1 MSHIVELLAVGT
13 ELRLGNTANT
23 DAQMLSQELSALGLN
38 VYYHSVVGD
47 NPERLRRAVEL
58 AMSRAD
64 VLITTG
70 GLGPTCDDLT
80 KRVVAEAFGK
90 ELVYHS
96 ECAQAIRDYFAVS
109 GRVMT
114 DNNLQQAWLPE
125 GCAILEN
132 RWGTAPG
139 CAFQSGENYVVMLPG
154 PPREC
159 LPMFREEAAPWLAR
173 LSEGVIRS
181 RTLRVFGWG
190 ESQVESLLRERM
202 DGLANPTLAPYAK
215 EGEMELRVTAKAADE
230 RTAEALIA
238 PVEREVRAVLGGL
251 IYGTGEDSLEKVV
264 LKGLRA
270 QGLTLGTAE
279 SCTGGL
285 LAKRLTDLPGAWAVF
300 RGGVVSYTNQVK
312 AGVLG
317 VPQALLDEQGAVC
330 ADVARAMA
338 QGGRRV
344 LGCDVAVATTGV
356 AGPDSDER
364 GNPVGLVYVA
374 LAAPDGC
381 WVRELHLGGARER
394 RDRVRTLAANHG
406 FDMVRRWLAGLD
418 IERVD

>member
-13 ELRLGNTANT
+13 ELLLGNTANT

-90 ELVYHS
+90 KLVYHS
-96 ECAQAIRDYFAVS
+96 ECARAIRDYFAVS

-285 LAKRLTDLPGAWAVF
+285 LAKRLTDLPGASAVF
-300 RGGVVSYTNQVK
+300 RGGVVSYTNGVK

-317 VPQALLDEQGAVC
+317 VPQTLLDEQGAVC

-338 QGGRRV
+338 QGARRV

-374 LAAPDGC
+374 MAAPDGC

-394 RDRVRTLAANHG
+394 RDRVRTLAANHA
-406 FDMVRRWLAGLD
+406 FDMVRRWLTELE
-418 IERVD
+418 IERVE